1 MKTVQNIAL
10 KTFLLDL
17 MDFSEFGFGFWSCN
31 LRAGASLTQPVQI
44 DGSSY

>member
-17 MDFSEFGFGFWSCN
+17 MDLDLDFG
-31 LRAGASLTQPVQI
+31 LVIYERARL
-44 DGSSY
+44 